1 MIVTTKAI
9 NKVSQTKKQ
18 PSLRVVKRAGTVLG
32 KTALAK
38 ASQISKDPKKA
49 KAFLQEAGIIT
60 KSGKLTARYG

>member
-1 MIVTTKAI
+1 VTTKAT
-9 NKVSQTKKQ
+9 NKVSPTKKQ
-18 PSLRVVKRAGTVLG
+18 PSLKVVKRAGSAVLG

>member
-1 MIVTTKAI
+1 
-9 NKVSQTKKQ
+9 
-18 PSLRVVKRAGTVLG
+18 VVKRAGAVLG

-38 ASQISKDPKKA
+38 ASQISKDPEKA

>member
-1 MIVTTKAI
+1 MTTKAVT
-9 NKVSQTKKQ
+9 KLSPTKKQ
-18 PSLRVVKRAGTVLG
+18 PSLKVVKRAGAVLG

-38 ASQISKDPKKA
+38 ASQISKDPEKA